1 MNTEQKVR
9 VVEALAE
16 KLQQYD
22 VVYLADIGGF
32 DAEKTSNFRRE
43 CFKQDIKL
51 EVVKNT
57 LLIKAME
64 KSGRD
69 FGDLMTV
76 AKGET
81 SILFAETANA
91 PARLIKEFRKKLG
104 RNNEK
109 PILKGAYAQES
120 AYLGNDQLETLVNI
134 KSKEELIGDV
144 LGLLQSPAKNVLSA
158 LQSGGNTIAGLVKTL
173 SERA

>member
-1 MNTEQKVR
+1 MNTEQKVQI
-9 VVEALAE
+9 VESLTQL
-16 KLQQYD
+16 LQQYD

-32 DAEKTSNFRRE
+32 NAEKTSEFRRE
-43 CFKQDIKL
+43 CFKNDIKV

-64 KSGRD
+64 KSGKD
-69 FGDLMTV
+69 FSELMTV

-81 SILFAETANA
+81 SIMLAETANA
-91 PARLIKEFRKKLG
+91 PARLIKEFRKKQ
-104 RNNEK
+104 NQEK
-109 PILKGAYAQES
+109 PLLKGAYAQECT
-120 AYLGNDQLETLVNI
+120 YLGNQQLEALIHI
-134 KSKEELIGDV
+134 KSKQELVGDII
-144 LGLLQSPAKNVLSA
+144 GLLQSPAKNVLSA

>member
-1 MNTEQKVR
+1 MNTEQKVQI
-9 VVEALAE
+9 VESLAQL
-16 KLQQYD
+16 LQQYD

-32 DAEKTSNFRRE
+32 NAEKTSDFRRE
-43 CFKQDIKL
+43 CFKNDIKV

-64 KSGRD
+64 KSGKD
-69 FGDLMTV
+69 FSELMTV

-81 SILFAETANA
+81 SIMLAETANA
-91 PARLIKEFRKKLG
+91 PARLIKEFRKKQ
-104 RNNEK
+104 NKEK
-109 PILKGAYAQES
+109 PLLKGAYAQECT
-120 AYLGNDQLETLVNI
+120 YLGNEQLEALIHI
-134 KSKEELIGDV
+134 KSRTELIGDII
-144 LGLLQSPAKNVLSA
+144 GLLQSPAKNVLSA

>member
-1 MNTEQKVR
+1 MNTEQKVQI
-9 VVEALAE
+9 VESLAQL
-16 KLQQYD
+16 LQQYD

-32 DAEKTSNFRRE
+32 NAEKTSDFRRE
-43 CFKQDIKL
+43 CFKNDIKV

-64 KSGRD
+64 KSGKD
-69 FGDLMTV
+69 FSELMTV

-81 SILFAETANA
+81 SIMLSETANA
-91 PARLIKEFRKKLG
+91 PARLIKDFRKKQ
-104 RNNEK
+104 NNEK
-109 PILKGAYAQES
+109 PRLKGAYAQECT
-120 AYLGNDQLETLVNI
+120 YLGNEQLEALIHI
-134 KSKEELIGDV
+134 KSKNELVGDII
-144 LGLLQSPAKNVLSA
+144 GLLQSPAKNVLSA

>member
-1 MNTEQKVR
+1 MNTQQKVQI
-9 VVEALAE
+9 VESLTNL
-16 KLQQYD
+16 LQQYD

-32 DAEKTSNFRRE
+32 NAEKTSDFRRE
-43 CFKQDIKL
+43 CFKNGIKV

-64 KSGRD
+64 KTDKD
-69 FGDLMTV
+69 FSELMTV

-81 SILFAETANA
+81 AILLSETANA
-91 PARLIKEFRKKLG
+91 PARLIKDFRKKQNL
-104 RNNEK
+104 EK
-109 PILKGAYAQES
+109 PLLKGAYAQECT
-120 AYLGNDQLETLVNI
+120 YLGNNQLDALVNI
-134 KSKEELIGDV
+134 KSKNELVGELI
-144 LGLLQSPAKNVLSA
+144 GLLQSPVKNVLSA

>member
-1 MNTEQKVR
+1 MNTQQKVQI
-9 VVEALAE
+9 VESLTTL
-16 KLQQYD
+16 LQQYD

-32 DAEKTSNFRRE
+32 NAEKTSDFRRE
-43 CFKQDIKL
+43 CFKNGIKV

-64 KSGRD
+64 TSGKD
-69 FGDLMTV
+69 FSELMTV

-81 SILFAETANA
+81 AILLSETANA
-91 PARLIKEFRKKLG
+91 PARLIKEFRKK
-104 RNNEK
+104 RNLEK
-109 PILKGAYAQES
+109 PLLKGAYAQECT
-120 AYLGNDQLETLVNI
+120 YLGNNQLDALVNI
-134 KSKEELIGDV
+134 KSKNELVGDII
-144 LGLLQSPAKNVLSA
+144 GLLQSPVKNVLSA

>member
-1 MNTEQKVR
+1 MNTQQKVQI
-9 VVEALAE
+9 VETLTTL
-16 KLQQYD
+16 LQQYD

-32 DAEKTSNFRRE
+32 NAEKTSDFRRE
-43 CFKQDIKL
+43 CFKNGIKV

-64 KSGRD
+64 TSGKD
-69 FGDLMTV
+69 FSELMTV

-81 SILFAETANA
+81 AILLSETANA
-91 PARLIKEFRKKLG
+91 PARLIKEFRKK
-104 RNNEK
+104 RNLEK
-109 PILKGAYAQES
+109 PLLKGAYAQECT
-120 AYLGNDQLETLVNI
+120 YLGNNQLDALVNI
-134 KSKEELIGDV
+134 KSKNELVGDII
-144 LGLLQSPAKNVLSA
+144 GLLQSPAKNVLSA

>member
-1 MNTEQKVR
+1 MNTEQKVQI
-9 VVEALAE
+9 VEALT
-16 KLQQYD
+16 KMLQQYD

-32 DAEKTSNFRRE
+32 NAERTSDFRRE
-43 CFKQDIKL
+43 CFKNNIKV

-64 KSGRD
+64 KSGKD
-69 FGDLMTV
+69 FSELKTA

-81 SILFAETANA
+81 SIMFAETANA
-91 PARLIKEFRKKLG
+91 PARLIKDFRKKI
-104 RNNEK
+104 NHEK
-109 PILKGAYAQES
+109 PLLKGAYAQES
-120 AYLGNDQLETLVNI
+120 TYLGNQQLDALVNI
-134 KSKEELIGDV
+134 KSKNELIGDII
-144 LGLLQSPAKNVLSA
+144 LLLQSPAKNVLSA

>member
-1 MNTEQKVR
+1 MNTQQKVQI
-9 VVEALAE
+9 VESLT
-16 KLQQYD
+16 KLLQQYD

-32 DAEKTSNFRRE
+32 NAEKTSDFRRE
-43 CFKQDIKL
+43 CFKSGIIV

-64 KSGRD
+64 KSGKD
-69 FGDLMTV
+69 FSELMTV

-81 SILFAETANA
+81 SILLAETANA
-91 PARLIKEFRKKLG
+91 PARLIKDFRKKTP
-104 RNNEK
+104 NQEK
-109 PILKGAYAQES
+109 PLLKGAYAQECT
-120 AYLGNDQLETLVNI
+120 YLGNEQLDTLINI
-134 KSKEELIGDV
+134 KSKLELIGDII
-144 LGLLQSPAKNVLSA
+144 GLLQSPAKNVLSA

>member
-1 MNTEQKVR
+1 MNTEQKVQI
-9 VVEALAE
+9 VEQLTQL
-16 KLQQYD
+16 LQQYD

-32 DAEKTSNFRRE
+32 NAERTSDFRRE
-43 CFKQDIKL
+43 CFKQGIKV

-64 KSGRD
+64 KSGKD
-69 FGDLMTV
+69 FSELMTA

-81 SILFAETANA
+81 AIMLAETANA
-91 PARLIKEFRKKLG
+91 PARLIKEFRKKH
-104 RNNEK
+104 NKEVK
-109 PILKGAYAQES
+109 PLLKGAYAQES
-120 AYLGNDQLETLVNI
+120 TYLGNDQLEALINI
-134 KSKEELIGDV
+134 KSKNELIGDII
-144 LGLLQSPAKNVLSA
+144 LLLQSPAKNVLSA

>member
-1 MNTEQKVR
+1 MNTQQKVQI
-9 VVEALAE
+9 VETLTTL
-16 KLQQYD
+16 LQQYD

-32 DAEKTSNFRRE
+32 NAEKTSDFRRE
-43 CFKQDIKL
+43 CFKNGIKV

-64 KSGRD
+64 TSGKD
-69 FGDLMTV
+69 FSELMTV

-81 SILFAETANA
+81 AILLSETANA
-91 PARLIKEFRKKLG
+91 PARLIKEFRKK
-104 RNNEK
+104 RNLEK
-109 PILKGAYAQES
+109 PLLKGAYAQECT
-120 AYLGNDQLETLVNI
+120 YLGNNQLDALVNI
-134 KSKEELIGDV
+134 KSKNELVGDII
-144 LGLLQSPAKNVLSA
+144 GLLQSPVKNVLSA

>member
-1 MNTEQKVR
+1 MNTEQKVQI
-9 VVEALAE
+9 VESLAQL
-16 KLQQYD
+16 LQQYD

-32 DAEKTSNFRRE
+32 NAEKTSEFRRE
-43 CFKQDIKL
+43 CFKNDIKV

-64 KSGRD
+64 KSGKD
-69 FGDLMTV
+69 FSELMTV

-81 SILFAETANA
+81 SIMLAETANA
-91 PARLIKEFRKKLG
+91 PARLIKDFRKKQ
-104 RNNEK
+104 NNEK
-109 PILKGAYAQES
+109 PLLKGAYAQECT
-120 AYLGNDQLETLVNI
+120 YLGNEQLEALIHI
-134 KSKEELIGDV
+134 KSKEELVGEII
-144 LGLLQSPAKNVLSA
+144 GLLQSPAKNVLSA